1 MIVFDLFCSSGHR
14 FEAWF
19 RDGAAFD
26 EQQADASI
34 RCPTCGDSD
43 VVKAPTRMYVAGSR
57 GRTAVTGDAAEP
69 GDATDT
75 PTPAAAPPVPPE
87 VAEML
92 RQMREHVEKSC
103 DYVGER
109 FAEEARNIH
118 YGEAAARDIY
128 GEASADEAKAL
139 REEGITVQPLPW
151 LTRRNG

>member
-1 MIVFDLFCSSGHR
+1 MIVFDLFCSAGHR

-26 EQQADASI
+26 EQKSDGSI
-34 RCPTCGDSD
+34 RCPTCGDGD

-57 GRTAVTGDAAEP
+57 GERAAEP
-69 GDATDT
+69 GEATDT
-75 PTPAAAPPVPPE
+75 ATPAASPPVPAE
-87 VAEML
+87 VAEAL

-109 FAEEARNIH
+109 FAEEARSIH
-118 YGEAAARDIY
+118 YGEADARDIY
-128 GEASADEAKAL
+128 GEASADEAQAL
-139 REEGITVQPLPW
+139 RDEGITVQPLPW